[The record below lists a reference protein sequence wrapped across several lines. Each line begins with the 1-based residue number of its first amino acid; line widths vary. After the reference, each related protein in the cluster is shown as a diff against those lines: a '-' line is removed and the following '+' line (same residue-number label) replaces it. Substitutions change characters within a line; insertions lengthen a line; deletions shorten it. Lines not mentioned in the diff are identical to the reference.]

1 MGAKIRIGIVDSGS
15 SPTQAAR
22 VGGAV
27 APILEDG
34 QLHLRAAQPDRLG
47 HGSRVVAV
55 IAGRVEA
62 AELYIAQVF
71 RERLATT
78 PEQVAAAID
87 WLVTQEVALIN
98 LSLGLRMPRAVLAD
112 ACARALDAGV
122 ILCAAAPARGAPV
135 YPAGFAGVLRMTG
148 DARCAAEEISA
159 LATEGADY
167 GAYVR
172 PLDGALAGS
181 GASMGCAHMSAHIGH
196 YLAAGGDRDV
206 VAVRRWLDQHATYHG
221 PEQRRG

>member
-1 MGAKIRIGIVDSGS
+1 MGAKVRIGIVDSGS

-27 APILEDG
+27 APILEDS

-78 PEQVAAAID
+78 PEQVAAVRI
-87 WLVTQEVALIN
+87 
-98 LSLGLRMPRAVLAD
+98 
-112 ACARALDAGV
+112 
-122 ILCAAAPARGAPV
+122 PA
-135 YPAGFAGVLRMTG
+135 
-148 DARCAAEEISA
+148 
-159 LATEGADY
+159 
-167 GAYVR
+167 
-172 PLDGALAGS
+172 
-181 GASMGCAHMSAHIGH
+181 
-196 YLAAGGDRDV
+196 
-206 VAVRRWLDQHATYHG
+206 
-221 PEQRRG
+221 